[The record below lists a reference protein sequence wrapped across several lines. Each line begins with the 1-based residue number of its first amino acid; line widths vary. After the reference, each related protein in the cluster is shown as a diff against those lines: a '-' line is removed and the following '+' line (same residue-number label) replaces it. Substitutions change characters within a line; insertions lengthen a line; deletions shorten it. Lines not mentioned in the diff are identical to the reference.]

1 MTTPD
6 SQGGR
11 AMSPMAVLL
20 WCAVFWMVVVWSVA
34 LVLT

>member
-1 MTTPD
+1 
-6 SQGGR
+6 
-11 AMSPMAVLL
+11 MSPMAVLL